1 MRGRSKL
8 PATHYSVG
16 QGMRNSLWGRRAT
29 RFVALVSLLVAQLPV
44 RANDL
49 QIHEAAMQLQAQHN
63 DAAIKLLKAVLA
75 REPENYN
82 ALRMLS
88 RAYILAKQDEQ
99 ALPILTKLLALRA
112 DAPREML
119 DVAAIRLKQHEKDA
133 ALDWLQKVAAT
144 KRFDM
149 PSIEFDPRFDE
160 LHSDTRF
167 AGLLRASDSPSKLFV
182 EDVKII
188 GEWDGEGANDQFGW
202 IARSLGDVDGDGVAD
217 FVTSAPTRK
226 IGGDNAG
233 KVYVY
238 STRSKKL
245 LWSVDGQPGDQLG
258 SGLESA
264 GDTDGDGIQDVI
276 ASAPDHDKA
285 FVYSGKDGHTL
296 LSLTGEAA
304 GDAFGN
310 HVSSVGDID
319 GDGHA
324 DVIVGAPGNNAS
336 GKGAGS
342 AYVYSGKDGHLLLAL
357 RGEHE
362 GDGFGSAVSG
372 YSDAKNHFI
381 VVGAPGAGARKTGR
395 VYVYANLSAKPKFTF
410 DSDETGRQLGYMF
423 VSVLGDV
430 DADGVPDIFASDWS
444 NDSAGPAAGRV
455 YVYSGRTGRRIHAFS
470 GDSAGEGFGTTE
482 SIAGDVDGD
491 GAADLIVGS
500 WQYSVDAISGGKAR
514 LYSGKTGKLLRAYT
528 SRVPGET
535 FGFDAV
541 GLGDVDGDGSIDF
554 LITSGWSPVHGYHSG
569 RVFIIS
575 SGIAAHALFPGT
587 SER

>member
-1 MRGRSKL
+1 
-8 PATHYSVG
+8 
-16 QGMRNSLWGRRAT
+16 MRNCSWQWLASL
-29 RFVALVSLLVAQLPV
+29 FVVLGSSLAAQQPV
-44 RANDL
+44 QADDL
-49 QIHEAAMQLQAQHN
+49 QIHEAAMLLQSQHN
-63 DAAIKLLKAVLA
+63 DAAIKLLERMHA
-75 REPENYN
+75 REPGNYN
-82 ALRMLS
+82 VLRMLS
-88 RAYILAKQDEQ
+88 RAYILAKQDDQ
-99 ALPILTKLLALRA
+99 ALPILTKLLELRA
-112 DAPREML
+112 DSPREML
-119 DVAAIRLKQHEKDA
+119 DMAAIRLKRHDKEA
-133 ALDWLQKVAAT
+133 AFDWLRKVAAT
-144 KRFDM
+144 RRFDM
-149 PSIEFDPRFDE
+149 SSMEFDPRFDE
-160 LHSDTRF
+160 LHADPRF
-167 AGLLRASDSPSKLFV
+167 AGLLQTPDLASRPFV

-188 GEWDGEGANDQFGW
+188 GEWDAEGAHDQFGW

-226 IGGDNAG
+226 IGGDDAG

-245 LWSVDGQPGDQLG
+245 LWSVDGKPGDQLG

-285 FVYSGKDGHTL
+285 FVYSGKDGHL
-296 LSLTGEAA
+296 LLTLTGEAA

-381 VVGAPGAGARKTGR
+381 VVGAPGAGALKTGR
-395 VYVYANLSAKPKFTF
+395 VYVYANLAAKPKFTF
-410 DSDETGRQLGYMF
+410 DSDKTGRQLGYMF
-423 VSVLGDV
+423 VSVLGDA
-430 DADGVPDIFASDWS
+430 DGDGVPDIFASDWS

-455 YVYSGRTGRRIHAFS
+455 YVYSGRTGKRIHAFS
-470 GDSAGEGFGTTE
+470 GDSPGEGFGTTE

-500 WQYSVDAISGGKAR
+500 WQYSADAISGGKAR
-514 LYSGKTGKLLRAYT
+514 LYSGKTGKLLRSYT

-541 GLGDVDGDGSIDF
+541 GLGDVDGDGSIDL

-569 RVFIIS
+569 RVFLIS
-575 SGIAAHALFPGT
+575 SGIAAHERVSET
-587 SER
+587 SQR

>member
-1 MRGRSKL
+1 M
-8 PATHYSVG
+8 
-16 QGMRNSLWGRRAT
+16 
-29 RFVALVSLLVAQLPV
+29 LVAVLMALIAHPSA
-44 RANDL
+44 RADEL
-49 QIHEAAMQLQAQHN
+49 QIHQAAMLLQAQHN
-63 DAAIKLLKAVLA
+63 DEAIKLLKAVLA
-75 REPENYN
+75 REPDNYN
-82 ALRMLS
+82 VLRMLS
-88 RAYILAKQDEQ
+88 RAHILAKQDDQ
-99 ALPILTKLLALRA
+99 ALPILTKLLALHP

-119 DVAAIRLKQHEKDA
+119 DVAAIRLKQHDKDVA
-133 ALDWLQKVAAT
+133 FGWLQKVAAT
-144 KRFDM
+144 QRFDM
-149 PSIEFDPRFDE
+149 TSIEFDPRFDE
-160 LHSDTRF
+160 LHGDARF
-167 AGLLRASDSPSKLFV
+167 AGLLQAPDASSKPFV

-188 GEWDGEGANDQFGW
+188 GEWDGEGAHDQFGW

-226 IGGDNAG
+226 IGGDDAG

-245 LWSVDGQPGDQLG
+245 LWSVDGHPGDQLG

-264 GDTDGDGIQDVI
+264 RDVDGDGVQDVI
-276 ASAPDHDKA
+276 ASAPNHDKA

-296 LSLTGEAA
+296 LTLSGESA
-304 GDAFGN
+304 GDTFGN

-319 GDGHA
+319 GDGRA
-324 DVIVGAPGNNAS
+324 DVIVGAPGNNAK

-357 RGEHE
+357 RGERE

-372 YSDAKNHFI
+372 YSDPKNHFI
-381 VVGAPGAGARKTGR
+381 VVGAPGAGAHKTGR
-395 VYVYANLSAKPKFTF
+395 VYVYTSLSEKPKFIF

-430 DADGVPDIFASDWS
+430 DGDGVPDVFASDWN

-455 YVYSGRTGRRIHAFS
+455 YVYSGKTGKRIHVLS

-500 WQYSVDAISGGKAR
+500 WQYSADAISGGKAR

-541 GLGDVDGDGSIDF
+541 GLGDVDGDGSVDF

-575 SGIAAHALFPGT
+575 SGIAVHERFPGT
-587 SER
+587 SEH